1 MARLSYFDVANVV
14 GPLGDVLRTRPSLN
28 LYRILPHAP
37 EAALG
42 FLALGRAL
50 LTQTSID
57 PALREVAIL
66 RVGALCDARY
76 EVHQHR
82 RVARGSG
89 LSDAQIDAVLDL
101 SSAEGLDARQR
112 LVAEFTDAVVR
123 DVKAPA
129 PLNERVAAEFTDR
142 GWLEL
147 LMTIGF
153 YLLVS
158 RVLENVEVDIEDGN
172 PLEGLDLRDD

>member
-1 MARLSYFDVANVV
+1 MAKLPYVDLATVP
-14 GPLGDVLRTRPSLN
+14 GPLGELLRSRPSLN

-50 LTQTSID
+50 LTRTGLE

-66 RVGALCDARY
+66 RVGALSRASY

-82 RVARGSG
+82 KVGRSAG
-89 LSDAQIDAVLDL
+89 LSDAEIEAVLSL
-101 SSAEGLDARQR
+101 EVGPGLNPRQR
-112 LVAEFTDAVVR
+112 LVIELTDAVVG
-123 DVKAPA
+123 DVRAPA
-129 PLNERVAAEFTDR
+129 ALNDRVIAELSEQ

-147 LMTIGF
+147 LMTIG
-153 YLLVS
+153 YYMLVS
-158 RVLENVEVDIEDGN
+158 RVLENVEVDIEDHDVGK
-172 PLEGLDLRDD
+172 LELRHG